1 MYSYTMTIDELKIF
15 LNNACLGISEHMER
29 LIFILHHQIPE
40 NMQFGDIVFLFIFGL
55 LTLSIFLSAFTTV
68 RVNKK
73 VGLESYYLD
82 KISVQLKKDNEK

>member
-1 MYSYTMTIDELKIF
+1 
-15 LNNACLGISEHMER
+15 
-29 LIFILHHQIPE
+29 
-40 NMQFGDIVFLFIFGL
+40 L

-68 RVNKK
+68 RGNKK